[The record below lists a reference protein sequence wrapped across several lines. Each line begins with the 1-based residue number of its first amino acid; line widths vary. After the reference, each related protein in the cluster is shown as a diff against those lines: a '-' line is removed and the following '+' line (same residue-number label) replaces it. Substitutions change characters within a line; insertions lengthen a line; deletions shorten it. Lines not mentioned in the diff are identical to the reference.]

1 MIDVTK
7 QNERR
12 NEWTSSKGNQMKW
25 FIDGV
30 WYKADYAGYEA
41 FAESVVSQLLTYSNL
56 IKTEFVS
63 YDLDQ
68 VVYEKQT
75 FSACKSRIFLPEGW
89 QLITLECLFK
99 SHFGYGLN
107 QSIDAMESLENRIR
121 FIVEQTI
128 RLTQLHNFGQYMS
141 QLLTIDAFFLNEDR
155 NTHNIAVL
163 LDDTGRYHLCPLF
176 DNGATL
182 LSDTR
187 LDYPLNEDVYSLR
200 KKVKSKTFTQNF
212 DEQLDTVE
220 KVYGSH
226 LKFTFT
232 KKDIERIVFE
242 SNDYPMQVKQRVLNV
257 LFEQMRKYKYLF
269 R

>member
-25 FIDGV
+25 FINDV
-30 WYKADYAGYEA
+30 WYKADYTGYEA
-41 FAESVVSQLLTYSNL
+41 FAEYVVSKLLRYSNL
-56 IKTEFVS
+56 IETEFVS

-68 VVYEKQT
+68 VVYEKQQ
-75 FSACKSRIFLPEGW
+75 FAACKSDNFLPEGW
-89 QLITLECLFK
+89 QLITLERLFK

-107 QSIDAMESLENRIR
+107 QSIYAMESLENRIR

-155 NTHNIAVL
+155 HTHNIAVL
-163 LDDTGRYHLCPLF
+163 LDDKGTYHLCPIF

-187 LDYPLNEDVYSLR
+187 LDYPLNEDVYTLI
-200 KKVKSKTFTQNF
+200 KKVQSKTFTQNF

-220 KVYGSH
+220 RIYGRH
-226 LKFTFT
+226 LRFTFT
-232 KKDIERIVFE
+232 KKDVERIVLE
-242 SNDYPMQVKQRVLNV
+242 DNEYPIHVKQRVLTI
-257 LFEQMRKYKYLF
+257 LFEQMRKYQYLF